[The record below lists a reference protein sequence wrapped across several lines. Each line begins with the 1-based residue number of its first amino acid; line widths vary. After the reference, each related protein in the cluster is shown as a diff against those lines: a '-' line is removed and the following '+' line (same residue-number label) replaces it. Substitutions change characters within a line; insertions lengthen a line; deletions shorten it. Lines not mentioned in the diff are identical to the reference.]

1 MSTDPRR
8 RPMQPP
14 PPPPP
19 PPDSQPDMSAPNI
32 NMDGSSGD
40 IPNTQI
46 NGSSTTPVQEPHPG
60 NSQNDYTLTF
70 CTVCASNNNR
80 SMEAHLRLTTAPQP
94 YPTISFG
101 TGSLVRLPGP
111 SISQPNV
118 YNFNHT
124 SYSAMYE
131 ELLHKDQRLYR
142 ANGILPMLE
151 RNKGVKW
158 GPERWQDWRVG
169 VPRVGKRWTGQDEG
183 AGGGSTTPPTPGT
196 EGKGQGEGEVD
207 YSTDRGAKGSE
218 SGTPDIVI
226 TCEERCWDAVVDD
239 LLTRGS
245 PLNHPVHVFNVDIK
259 DNHEEAL
266 VGGKAILELAD
277 ALNAAARK
285 ERDAAGPGSW
295 DVGQGRQG
303 FDEKVPEILAEW
315 QDRWPNLPAL
325 WTLAWF

>member
-1 MSTDPRR
+1 MADPRR
-8 RPMQPP
+8 RAQAQAPP

-19 PPDSQPDMSAPNI
+19 PEAVPDAPTAGL
-32 NMDGSSGD
+32 DGSSQSEQ
-40 IPNTQI
+40 PA
-46 NGSSTTPVQEPHPG
+46 
-60 NSQNDYTLTF
+60 SQNQDAGGFKLKF

-80 SMEAHLRLTTAPQP
+80 SMEAHLRLTSAPSP

-111 SISQPNV
+111 SINQPNV
-118 YNFNHT
+118 YNFNNT
-124 SYSAMYE
+124 SYESMYS
-131 ELLHKDQRLYR
+131 ELLAKDQRLYK

-169 VPRVGKRWTGQDEG
+169 VPRVGKRWMSVENTESGVPSEAEYKEDKGYE
-183 AGGGSTTPPTPGT
+183 GT
-196 EGKGQGEGEVD
+196 EG
-207 YSTDRGAKGSE
+207 
-218 SGTPDIVI
+218 GTVDIVI

-239 LLTRGS
+239 LLNRGS
-245 PLNHPVHVFNVDIK
+245 PLNRPVHVFNVDIK

-277 ALNAAARK
+277 ALNAAAAQ
-285 ERDAAGPGSW
+285 EREAVAAQGGPAAVNGFDSGSS
-295 DVGQGRQG
+295 GARAG
-303 FDEKVPEILAEW
+303 FDERVPEILAEW
-315 QDRWPNLPAL
+315 QERWPQLPAL